1 MRAALLS
8 RRVKQLLDEV
18 QLPVAAGKRRL
29 ELAVP
34 GSPAHQA
41 DHAHSSPQRHRSG
54 LALQVVQT
62 DVFIGD
68 CCLSRPPRRLAHVHH
83 PG

>member
-1 MRAALLS
+1 MWAALLS
-8 RRVKQLLDEV
+8 RSVKQLLDEV

-34 GSPAHQA
+34 GGPAQQA
-41 DHAHSSPQRHRSG
+41 DHPHSSPQRHRSG
-54 LALQVVQT
+54 LPLQVVQT
-62 DVFIGD
+62 DVLIGD
-68 CCLSRPPRRLAHVHH
+68 GRLGRPPRRLAHVHH